1 MSSTKFACPRIANG
15 RRLAGWLW
23 WRDGGGPA
31 DKWGK
36 RVEFFK
42 RTPAVL
48 RATAWMSGTLISFVV
63 MAVAV
68 RELSASMQSFEILFF
83 RSAVGLIL
91 VLAVALAGPAGLAR
105 LRTRQPVLQVLR
117 NVFHFGGSAG
127 WVYGISALPLAV
139 VTAIEFTTP
148 VWVAMLAVVFLRER
162 LNRGR
167 AVAIVLGFAGVLVI
181 LRPGLEVVHPAA
193 LIVLAGAF
201 GYGTSHTAT
210 KKLIRTDS
218 PLAVLFY
225 MTVVQIPLGLVPA
238 LFQWTAPRAVD
249 TPWILVVGLAG
260 LTAHYCIARAFLL
273 ADAIIV
279 VPMDFLRLPLVALVG
294 LAVYGETF
302 AFAIVAGALM
312 IFSGTYYSI
321 YRENKARRAGL
332 ATPSSK
338 RHNPIAGRP
347 TGRRP

>member
-1 MSSTKFACPRIANG
+1 
-15 RRLAGWLW
+15 
-23 WRDGGGPA
+23 
-31 DKWGK
+31 
-36 RVEFFK
+36 
-42 RTPAVL
+42 
-48 RATAWMSGTLISFVV
+48 MSGTLLSFVV

-68 RELSASMQSFEILFF
+68 RQLSATMQPFEILFF
-83 RSAVGLIL
+83 RSAVGLVI
-91 VLAVALAGPAGLAR
+91 VLAVTFVRPAGLAL
-105 LRTRQPVLQVLR
+105 LRTRQPGLQVFR

-148 VWVAMLAVVFLRER
+148 VWVAILAVVFLGER

-167 AVAIVLGFAGVLVI
+167 AVAIVFGFIGVLVI
-181 LRPGLEVVHPAA
+181 LRPGIEVVDPAA
-193 LIVLAGAF
+193 LVVLAAAI

-210 KKLIRTDS
+210 KKLIGTDS

-238 LFQWTAPRAVD
+238 LLQWTAPRLSDA
-249 TPWILVVGLAG
+249 PWIVLVGLAG

-294 LAVYGETF
+294 LAIYAEGFEIATV
-302 AFAIVAGALM
+302 VGALM

-321 YRENKARRAGL
+321 YAENKSRRAG
-332 ATPSSK
+332 PRGS
-338 RHNPIAGRP
+338 
-347 TGRRP
+347 